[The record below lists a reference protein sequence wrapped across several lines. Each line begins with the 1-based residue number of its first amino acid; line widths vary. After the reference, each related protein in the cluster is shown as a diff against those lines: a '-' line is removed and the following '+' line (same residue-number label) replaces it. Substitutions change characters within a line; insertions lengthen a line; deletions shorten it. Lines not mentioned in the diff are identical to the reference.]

1 MTLGISIVA
10 VGRLRPGPERD
21 LYQHYAGRIRW
32 PLTVHEVEERRHLP
46 TESMIAREGEL
57 LRAACP
63 KGARIVALDRTGTA
77 LTSEALARRLGAWRD
92 EAVDDVALVIGG
104 ADGLDRSLVAAAD
117 LVLSFGAVTW
127 PHLLMRALVAEQ
139 VYRAQQILAGHP
151 YHRS

>member
-1 MTLGISIVA
+1 MRLAIVA
-10 VGRLRPGPERD
+10 VGRLRQGPERT
-21 LYQHYAGRIRW
+21 LYEHYASRIRW
-32 PLTVHEVEERRHLP
+32 PLTVHEVEERKPLP
-46 TESMIAREGEL
+46 TERLIVREGEL

-63 KGARIVALDRTGTA
+63 KGARIIALDGAGKA
-77 LTSEALARRLGAWRD
+77 LTSEALATRFGAWRD
-92 EAVDDVALVIGG
+92 DAVGDVALIIGG
-104 ADGLDRSLVAAAD
+104 ADGLDRSIIKAAD